1 MCETVGEDV
10 AETVEVVLEGGA
22 VPALLFRLGFEATD
36 GRLQR
41 LDVLPQRRVLLL
53 VLGGRFPQLSQLRLP
68 NFVVVEKLFGKDGNV
83 ERTDLVS
90 GSVGAVTSGIVT
102 PITVLLLL
110 VLLPGLHVLYNVQ
123 LRVVALNLLNVLL
136 RLDLAVRRVRCR
148 LLL

>member
-1 MCETVGEDV
+1 MKTK
-10 AETVEVVLEGGA
+10 
-22 VPALLFRLGFEATD
+22 
-36 GRLQR
+36 QR
-41 LDVLPQRRVLLL
+41 IAIGNNVYRKKEQHT
-53 VLGGRFPQLSQLRLP
+53 
-68 NFVVVEKLFGKDGNV
+68 FVVVEKLFGKDGNV